1 MIDRRSPVPGSEVV
15 RVPVRAC
22 RHPETRRFDDPVV
35 REMLRALGVVT
46 CDRCHEALRIH
57 GRRFVR
63 EIPRRA

>member
-1 MIDRRSPVPGSEVV
+1 MIDRRQLGLGDVMRLPAQP
-15 RVPVRAC
+15 C
-22 RHPETRRFDDPVV
+22 RHPETRRFDEPVV

-63 EIPRRA
+63 EIPRRH